1 MPSYRQARL
10 AEFLRDE
17 ISAIIQ
23 RELRDPRL
31 GFVSVTRVELSPD
44 LRHARVFVSVYGSHE
59 EQEAALQALQGAA
72 GFIRRLIALICTQDT
87 FLNCIS
93 SLIGRSN
100 TRSRSR
106 ACCIRFSENDKLTR
120 QERVKTMT
128 TREPNHSTGFE
139 GRAAWQLLASAR
151 TVLIATHANPD
162 ADAVASILAL
172 RLALAE
178 VVSNV
183 ICLTGDGLVPSS
195 LTFLPA
201 ADLLIRDPA
210 TVHQTP
216 DCIALLDCADPSR
229 LGPLFHLHSNWFE
242 GQIPIVN
249 IDHHITNT
257 HFGHVN
263 LIDPNAASTTE
274 ILAQCF
280 LTIGVTI
287 TPDIATCLL
296 TGLYGD
302 TLSFQTTS
310 TSVRALELA
319 ALLLRL
325 GARHE
330 EIVNNLFRRKPVST
344 IRLWGAALSR
354 IRVEPPLIWTE
365 ITRDMLHETGATP
378 LEGEGI
384 VNFQRS

>member
-1 MPSYRQARL
+1 M
-10 AEFLRDE
+10 
-17 ISAIIQ
+17 I
-23 RELRDPRL
+23 
-31 GFVSVTRVELSPD
+31 
-44 LRHARVFVSVYGSHE
+44 
-59 EQEAALQALQGAA
+59 
-72 GFIRRLIALICTQDT
+72 
-87 FLNCIS
+87 
-93 SLIGRSN
+93 
-100 TRSRSR
+100 
-106 ACCIRFSENDKLTR
+106 
-120 QERVKTMT
+120 
-128 TREPNHSTGFE
+128 TREPNHSTGCE
-139 GRAAWQLLASAR
+139 GRAAWQLLATAR

-195 LTFLPA
+195 LSFLPA

-210 TVHQTP
+210 TVHETP

-229 LGPLFHLHSNWFE
+229 LGPFFHLHSTWFE
-242 GQIPIVN
+242 GQIPMVN

-257 HFGHVN
+257 HFGHVD

-274 ILAQCF
+274 ILAQWF
-280 LTIGVTI
+280 LTVGVTI

-344 IRLWGAALSR
+344 IRLWGAALSG

-384 VNFQRS
+384 VNFLSGAEGTVVSLLFYEQPEGWRVSLRSADSLVDVAQLCQRYGGGGHPRAAGCRLPPGEAARRAFLNDLRAMVTELLATRPHSR